1 MKGYTCVDAFC
12 GAGGLGL
19 GLQRAGMQIIFSF
32 DIEKKCIE
40 TIKSNK
46 ITKKRRLNYGKHSK
60 DKTFRGGAR

>member
-40 TIKSNK
+40 AIKNILIIQWSRQ
-46 ITKKRRLNYGKHSK
+46 I
-60 DKTFRGGAR
+60 